1 MLARPRDTNPPDC
14 PRAATNTGW
23 SLRQGDCAAS
33 WRSASVRMRI
43 TISEVLPMSDSGTAA
58 ELPALR
64 LKRNEDRRLHAGHLW
79 IFSNEVDTQQT
90 PLTKFKAGELVRV
103 LAHNDRALGLA
114 YVNPKSLISARMLGT
129 WKIPDTAWLAARIR
143 TALSLR
149 ERLYAAPY
157 YRLVYGESDGLPG
170 LVVDRYGSACVV
182 QIGTAGMER
191 LKSEIQQALEQVLRC
206 EALLFKNDGSTRDME
221 GLPSYVEAAKGRFD
235 ELSLVVEDGLEFQVP
250 LAEGQKTGWFF
261 DQAAN
266 RRALTKY
273 VREGARV
280 LDVFSYVG
288 AWGVRAAHGGARE
301 VLCVDSSAAALELAA
316 SNGER
321 NRPKVRNAGKLTTV
335 KGDAFD
341 VLEDLAKKGTRF
353 DLVIIDPPAF
363 AKRKKDVPKALAAYK
378 RLNQLAMQLIADDGI
393 LVSHSCSYHVSAEEF
408 QDAIATAGR
417 AAERH
422 LQILEAGGQAPDH
435 PVHPSIPETRYLK
448 TYFCRVNDTLK

>member
-1 MLARPRDTNPPDC
+1 
-14 PRAATNTGW
+14 
-23 SLRQGDCAAS
+23 
-33 WRSASVRMRI
+33 
-43 TISEVLPMSDSGTAA
+43 MSDSSNAG

-114 YVNPKSLISARMLGT
+114 YVNPQSLISARMLGT

-191 LKSEIQQALEQVLRC
+191 LKPQIQQALEQVLRC

-235 ELSLVVEDGLEFQVP
+235 ELSLVVEDGLEFQAP

-288 AWGVRAAHGGARE
+288 AWGVRAAHSGARE
-301 VLCVDSSAAALELAA
+301 VLCVDSSASALELAA

-321 NRPKVRNAGKLTTV
+321 NRAKAPKGRNGGTLTTV

-341 VLEDLAKKGTRF
+341 VLEDLAKKGARF
-353 DLVIIDPPAF
+353 DLVVIDPPAF

-393 LVSHSCSYHVSAEEF
+393 LVSCSCSYHVSAEEL
-408 QDAIATAGR
+408 QDAIAK
-417 AAERH
+417 AARSADRH

-435 PVHPSIPETRYLK
+435 PVHPAIPETRYLK
-448 TYFCRVNDTLK
+448 SYFCRVNDTLK